1 MLQAHADARSV
12 TFNMHEKAY
21 KTSDF
26 NHQPRRALPVETN
39 LLSFRAKKGA
49 EATLTAKSQVRGA
62 NHSYTPVETK
72 LLSINQAAPE
82 QILQNLAC
90 WNEATFAH
98 PNTTVNVTTP
108 PLYQGDIW
116 RTGVRP
122 SGNYWGS
129 MGENIDLL
137 SGNLNFNLPL
147 LKAQSRG
154 FGATFTLSYNSQ
166 QCFTHGGI
174 SHLRAEIMKE
184 VVGSHGFWGA
194 KSQNPFF
201 RV

>member
-1 MLQAHADARSV
+1 MTAR
-12 TFNMHEKAY
+12 
-21 KTSDF
+21 
-26 NHQPRRALPVETN
+26 
-39 LLSFRAKKGA
+39 
-49 EATLTAKSQVRGA
+49 SQVRGA
-62 NHSYTPVETK
+62 NHSYTPIETK

-98 PNTTVNVTTP
+98 PTTTVNVTTP

-166 QCFTHGGI
+166 QWRQDANGQWKHGVDSGY
-174 SHLRAEIMKE
+174 
-184 VVGSHGFWGA
+184 GWGWKLQAGALTPLYSDYWTIA
-194 KSQNPFF
+194 KIRLHRFHWNRILF
-201 RV
+201 